1 MRLSGPAF
9 CRLPPWATKF
19 VVNHVLGFTTILD
32 DQNQLRIYRAI
43 RRRSIALRRAIYLK
57 YSLTATFHSRQR
69 ACFLFMMESN
79 SILGCF
85 DVIGVLDDE
94 KIASYLKQR
103 SGSSDDDDD
112 SDNDDV
118 PVQDS

>member
-1 MRLSGPAF
+1 M
-9 CRLPPWATKF
+9 TKF

-32 DQNQLRIYRAI
+32 DQNQLRIYWAI
-43 RRRSIALRRAIYLK
+43 RRRQIALRKAIHLK
-57 YSLTATFHSRQR
+57 YSLSAPFHSRQPAR
-69 ACFLFMMESN
+69 FSFMIRSN
-79 SILGCF
+79 SIPGCF

-94 KIASYLKQR
+94 KIASYLKRR
-103 SGSSDDDDD
+103 SDSSDDDDD